1 MFWLYSSNKLVALSP
16 WNLLYRPYFRR
27 RSGAFEGM
35 FVASSVGVVSGVYI
49 FKPLLDEIAA
59 NQKARK
65 EREALEA
72 AANGTAPSPSTDP
85 KSS

>member
-1 MFWLYSSNKLVALSP
+1 M
-16 WNLLYRPYFRR
+16 
-27 RSGAFEGM
+27 
-35 FVASSVGVVSGVYI
+35 ASSVGVVSGVYI

-72 AANGTAPSPSTDP
+72 AAVAEGKTPPTSNEI
-85 KSS
+85 KK

>member
-1 MFWLYSSNKLVALSP
+1 
-16 WNLLYRPYFRR
+16 
-27 RSGAFEGM
+27 M

-59 NQKARK
+59 NQAARK

-72 AANGTAPSPSTDP
+72 AASSGAPNPASVES
-85 KSS
+85 KK

>member
-1 MFWLYSSNKLVALSP
+1 MNSPNWLLRFLGFG
-16 WNLLYRPYFRR
+16 PYFRR

-72 AANGTAPSPSTDP
+72 AASGNGSVPSASVEA
-85 KSS
+85 KK